1 MMSFLAW
8 FDNSK
13 RPVADKIAAA
23 LAAYAERF
31 QHPANVVLVNAAED
45 VSGVRAEGF
54 LLATGESQGLVVQR
68 HTFYVGMM
76 G

>member
-1 MMSFLAW
+1 MTLLAW

-23 LAAYAERF
+23 LAVYAERF
-31 QHPANVVLVNAAED
+31 GTPANVVLVSAAED
-45 VSGVRAEGF
+45 VSAVRAEGF

-68 HTFYVGMM
+68 HTFYVGVM